1 MKRTDEFSLVYNNS
15 KKWHFE
21 GAVVFYKS
29 GLEKKVGFTASK
41 KVGNSVKR
49 NRARRRLKA
58 LFRELGDQLKSGSYV
73 FVAKVKIDSMDYI
86 SLKKSLLWSFK
97 RLNCLEK

>member
-1 MKRTDEFSLVYNNS
+1 M
-15 KKWHFE
+15 
-21 GAVVFYKS
+21 VFYKS
-29 GLEKKVGFTASK
+29 GLNKKVGFTASK

-58 LFRELGDQLKSGSYV
+58 LFLELCDNLKSGSYI
-73 FVAKVKIDSMDYI
+73 FVAKVKIGDMDYK
-86 SLKKSLLWSFK
+86 SLEKNLLWSFK

>member
-1 MKRTDEFSLVYNNS
+1 M
-15 KKWHFE
+15 
-21 GAVVFYKS
+21 VFYKS
-29 GLEKKVGFTASK
+29 GLNKKVGFTASK

-49 NRARRRLKA
+49 NLARRRLKA
-58 LFRELGDQLKSGSYV
+58 LFLELSGGLESGSYI
-73 FVAKVKIDSMDYI
+73 FVAKTKIDDMDYT

>member
-1 MKRTDEFSLVYNNS
+1 MVYNNS

-29 GLEKKVGFTASK
+29 GLEKSVGFTASK

-49 NRARRRLKA
+49 NLARRRLKA
-58 LFRELGDQLKSGSYV
+58 LFLELSGGLKSGSYI
-73 FVAKVKIDSMDYI
+73 FVVKEKINKMDYI
-86 SLKKSLLWSFK
+86 SLKKGLIWSFK
-97 RLNCLEK
+97 RLECLEK

>member
-1 MKRTDEFSLVYNNS
+1 LVYNNS
-15 KKWHFE
+15 KKWHFD

-29 GLEKKVGFTASK
+29 GLKKNVGFTASK

-58 LFRELGDQLKSGSYV
+58 LFLELSSRLKSGSYV
-73 FVAKVKIDSMDYI
+73 FVAKEKIDDMDYI
-86 SLKKSLLWSFK
+86 SLRKSLLWSFK
-97 RLNCLEK
+97 RLDCLEK

>member
-1 MKRTDEFSLVYNNS
+1 
-15 KKWHFE
+15 
-21 GAVVFYKS
+21 VVFYKS
-29 GLEKKVGFTASK
+29 GLNKKVGFTASK

-49 NRARRRLKA
+49 NLARRRLKA
-58 LFRELGDQLKSGSYV
+58 LFLELSGGLESGSYI
-73 FVAKVKIDSMDYI
+73 FVAKTKIDDMDYT

>member
-1 MKRTDEFSLVYNNS
+1 VI
-15 KKWHFE
+15 
-21 GAVVFYKS
+21 FYKP
-29 GLEKKVGFTASK
+29 GLNKKVGFTASK

-49 NRARRRLKA
+49 NLARRRLKA
-58 LFRELGDQLKSGSYV
+58 IFLELSGELKSGSYI
-73 FVAKVKIDSMDYI
+73 FVAKKKIDDVDYI